1 MVMRKLVVTL
11 GFVLVAA
18 SLVTLM
24 IYDRELNIILFG
36 LTQSSQFM
44 TPTTISQTR
53 PSLTQPLPMTQ
64 LMQTNIYI
72 KVSAYLISILG
83 LILIVVGVM
92 LEPKEKPL
100 AEASKPP
107 NEEERSN
114 EGIRVNNAALLHTL
128 TQPLPPS
135 NIVRGG
141 GRKNVI
147 IHLDSVTKVYS
158 GNGVETPALRGV
170 SLDIFEG
177 EFVAIVG
184 PSGSGKSTLLHI
196 MGGLDKPTSGKVYID
211 GIDILKLSDK
221 ELAELRNKKIGFVFQ
236 AFNLINRMN
245 ALDNVAFPLGA
256 RGTPP
261 KIRNQLALSALRLV
275 GLGDEAYRTPSRL
288 SGGEQQR
295 VAVARALVTEAPI
308 LLCDE
313 PTGNLDTQNTKA
325 ITELLYRLNKEHGKT
340 VVVITHN
347 MEVAKAADRILFIRD
362 GRIEREERLRGV

>member
-1 MVMRKLVVTL
+1 
-11 GFVLVAA
+11 
-18 SLVTLM
+18 
-24 IYDRELNIILFG
+24 
-36 LTQSSQFM
+36 
-44 TPTTISQTR
+44 
-53 PSLTQPLPMTQ
+53 MTQ
-64 LMQTNIYI
+64 FVQISTYVKLT
-72 KVSAYLISILG
+72 AYLISILG
-83 LILIVVGVM
+83 FMLIAVGIL

-100 AEASKPP
+100 TEASKPP
-107 NEEERSN
+107 SEGERSN
-114 EGIRVNNAALLHTL
+114 GGIRMNNAALLQPL
-128 TQPLPPS
+128 TQPLPSS
-135 NIVRGG
+135 NLVGARGG
-141 GRKNVI
+141 RNVI
-147 IHLDSVTKVYS
+147 IRLDSVTKVYS
-158 GNGVETPALRGV
+158 GDGVETPALRGV
-170 SLDIFEG
+170 SLEILEG

-211 GIDILKLSDK
+211 GVDISKLSDK

-245 ALDNVAFPLGA
+245 ALNNVAFPLGA
-256 RGTPP
+256 RDTPP
-261 KIRNQLALSALRLV
+261 KIRKQLALSALQLV
-275 GLGDEAYRTPSRL
+275 GLSEEAYRTPSRL

-313 PTGNLDTQNTKA
+313 PTGNLDTQNTKV
-325 ITELLYRLNKEHGKT
+325 ITELLYRLNKEYGKT